1 MKRII
6 PALLFGLGLFAA
18 QAHAQTAEELPRDTI
33 PAVQD
38 TLTAIQDTLAAQD
51 TTREETRRERR
62 ARERMEREEP
72 EEFVFKDSARLAI
85 EAQTRKAWTRSAII
99 PGWGQYTN
107 GGLWWIKVPVIYG
120 GYVTAG
126 LVFEFNHRYY
136 REILSEVQYRIA
148 NNDAFDN
155 PLYQNYNTQSLINAK
170 DFYRRNRDLT
180 VLITL
185 GWHALNAI
193 EAYVDSMLKN
203 RWSIS
208 EDLSFNISPAL
219 IPNPQAYAFGSYS
232 PGFTVTFN
240 LH

>member
-1 MKRII
+1 MK
-6 PALLFGLGLFAA
+6 LLVTAMLLLWGLLAS
-18 QAHAQTAEELPRDTI
+18 QAYAQTSDLPRDTI
-33 PAVQD
+33 PPVADSLAVR
-38 TLTAIQDTLAAQD
+38 QD
-51 TTREETRRERR
+51 TTQEETRRQRR
-62 ARERMEREEP
+62 ARERMEREA
-72 EEFVFKDSARLAI
+72 EEETIFKDSARLAI
-85 EAQTRKAWTRSAII
+85 EAHTRRAWKRSAIV

-136 REILSEVQYRIA
+136 RDILSEVQFRLD
-148 NNDAFDN
+148 NNDATLN

-180 VLITL
+180 VLITV

-208 EDLSFNISPAL
+208 EDLSFKVSPTL
-219 IPNPQAYAFGSYS
+219 IPSQPQAFAYAPYS
-232 PGFTVTFN
+232 AGFKVTFS

>member
-1 MKRII
+1 MSKLVT
-6 PALLFGLGLFAA
+6 ATLLLLGLYGL
-18 QAHAQTAEELPRDTI
+18 QAHAQNRDV
-33 PAVQD
+33 PPD
-38 TLTAIQDTLAAQD
+38 TVVVADSLTARQD
-51 TTREETRRERR
+51 TTQEETRRQRR
-62 ARERMEREEP
+62 ARQRQERQAEE
-72 EEFVFKDSARLAI
+72 ETIFKDSARLAI
-85 EAQTRKAWTRSAII
+85 EAQTRRAWTRSAIV

-136 REILSEVQYRIA
+136 REILSEVQFRIN
-148 NNDAFDN
+148 NNDAFRN

-170 DFYRRNRDLT
+170 DYYRRNRDLT
-180 VLITL
+180 VLVTI

-208 EDLSFNISPAL
+208 EDLSFDVSPTL
-219 IPNPQAYAFGSYS
+219 LPSHPQAFAYS
-232 PGFTVTFN
+232 PYRPGFKVTFTI
-240 LH
+240 H

>member
-1 MKRII
+1 MKRLVT
-6 PALLFGLGLFAA
+6 ALLSLWCLYGFPAN
-18 QAHAQTAEELPRDTI
+18 AQTSDLPRDTI
-33 PAVQD
+33 PAVAD
-38 TLTAIQDTLAAQD
+38 SLTVRQD
-51 TTREETRRERR
+51 TTQEETRRQRR
-62 ARERMEREEP
+62 ARERQEREA
-72 EEFVFKDSARLAI
+72 EEEIVFKDSARLAI
-85 EAQTRKAWTRSAII
+85 EAHTRRAWRRSAIV

-107 GGLWWIKVPVIYG
+107 GGLWWIKAPVIYG

-136 REILSEVQYRIA
+136 KEILDEVQFRMD
-148 NNDAFDN
+148 NNDAVLN

-180 VLITL
+180 VLVTI

-208 EDLSFNISPAL
+208 DDLSFNVSPTL
-219 IPNPQAYAFGSYS
+219 LPTQPQAFSYNAYR
-232 PGFTVTFN
+232 PGFKVTFN
-240 LH
+240 IH

>member
-1 MKRII
+1 MRRL
-6 PALLFGLGLFAA
+6 ATAVFFLWGLLATQAFA
-18 QAHAQTAEELPRDTI
+18 QANELPRDTI
-33 PAVQD
+33 PP
-38 TLTAIQDTLAAQD
+38 AIADSLAAPQD
-51 TTREETRRERR
+51 TTQEETRRQRR
-62 ARERMEREEP
+62 ARERMEREAA
-72 EEFVFKDSARLAI
+72 EETIFKDSARLAI
-85 EAQTRKAWTRSAII
+85 EALTRKAWKRSAIV

-136 REILSEVQYRIA
+136 KEILSEVQFRMD
-148 NNDAFDN
+148 NNDAFLD

-180 VLITL
+180 VLITV

-208 EDLSFNISPAL
+208 DDLSFDISPTL
-219 IPNPQAYAFGSYS
+219 IPNPPQAYAYS
-232 PGFTVTFN
+232 PYSAGFKVTFS